1 MDQGRHILHLDLWTD
16 QGGLE
21 LSSVGGELGWVL
33 PAWQW
38 SIVRYLLPHFE
49 ADHTNIWWPEPF
61 GVCGNERCD
70 LLLALPWTAEL
81 RLAQDCS
88 ELGAVP
94 TSALLHD
101 RLRTID
107 FSRFAAVSC
116 TDSAR
121 VDAADAESLNT
132 LLLVLV
138 FFGFLIFK
146 GHSSFLLT
154 HIYKGILCC
163 IMVYNGIILY
173 IYIYIYKY
181 T

>member
-1 MDQGRHILHLDLWTD
+1 M
-16 QGGLE
+16 
-21 LSSVGGELGWVL
+21 
-33 PAWQW
+33 
-38 SIVRYLLPHFE
+38 
-49 ADHTNIWWPEPF
+49 
-61 GVCGNERCD
+61 
-70 LLLALPWTAEL
+70 LLAFPWAAEL
-81 RLAQDCS
+81 RPAKDCS

-132 LLLVLV
+132 LPSVLV
-138 FFGFLIFK
+138 FVGFLIFK

-154 HIYKGILCC
+154 HIYKGIIWC
-163 IMVYNGIILY
+163 IIVYNGIILY
-173 IYIYIYKY
+173 I
-181 T
+181 